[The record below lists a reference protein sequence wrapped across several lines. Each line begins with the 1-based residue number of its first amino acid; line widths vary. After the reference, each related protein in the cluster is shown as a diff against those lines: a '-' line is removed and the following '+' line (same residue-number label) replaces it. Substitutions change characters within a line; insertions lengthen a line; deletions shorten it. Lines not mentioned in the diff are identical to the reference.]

1 MLLENLLD
9 KEDRRKLQFF
19 QLLEESPQFA
29 VRQTVIQDTLE
40 LSDFLF
46 EKTYELLKE
55 DLIDYSLGQYFQ
67 LDKDNVTASLT
78 ETGQASS
85 DILLEIYLRKSLDLD
100 IIKSIFLNQFRSV
113 NDFAIERYVA
123 YTRVY
128 RHLKLI
134 KDFFCEF
141 NIEISKKF
149 ILKGQEEDIRFF
161 YLSLFVMLYKGDYS
175 LYKKND
181 VEKVQLFLDQIITC
195 SAKKLSEFTKMR
207 LMHYL
212 NIMIIRNRQKGHLK
226 EEIKYQRI
234 NIFSR
239 ETEIWYLCNEFFIK
253 HVKATDE
260 NIDQEILMLH
270 SILLSEGFFKE
281 RVTNKVAEIPEVKE
295 LNVFFAKKFGE
306 LFSVDVNKASQL
318 EVVSELSILHF
329 ELSFFPKKQAFF
341 SGKRD
346 MFYFEENYPEYFE
359 FCRELVRFSKESG
372 KMAIW
377 QNNIYAFYQ
386 YLFLLAN
393 FVPLDFILEPI
404 NICVDFSF
412 GKVYNEFI
420 LKKIPFFSELAFT
433 INDEINESTDL
444 VLTDS
449 TSLYDDKNVERI
461 IWLSP
466 PRPVDWSNFA
476 TKVLEIRLHK
486 HRS

>member
-1 MLLENLLD
+1 MLENLLD
-9 KEDRRKLQFF
+9 KEDRRKLLFF

-55 DLIDYSLGQYFQ
+55 DLVEYSLEEYFQ
-67 LDKDNVTASLT
+67 LDKDNITVSLA
-78 ETGQASS
+78 ESGQASS

-113 NDFAIERYVA
+113 NDFAIDRYVA

-134 KDFFCEF
+134 KDFFREF
-141 NIEISKKF
+141 DIKVSKKF
-149 ILKGQEEDIRFF
+149 VLDGKEEDIRFF

-175 LYKKND
+175 LYKNNN
-181 VEKVQLFLDQIITC
+181 VEKVQVFIDRLNKH

-207 LMHYL
+207 LTHYL
-212 NIMIIRNRQKGHLK
+212 NIILVRSRQDGELK
-226 EEIKYQRI
+226 EEPKYETLD
-234 NIFSR
+234 IFSH
-239 ETEIWYLCNEFFIK
+239 ETEVWYLCSDFFSKYIK
-253 HVKATDE
+253 VSPEAM
-260 NIDQEILMLH
+260 NQEILMLY
-270 SILLSEGFFKE
+270 SILLTEGFFKAG
-281 RVTNKVAEIPEVKE
+281 VAKRIAKIDEVRE
-295 LNVFFAKKFGE
+295 LNHFFVEKFGQV
-306 LFSVDVNKASQL
+306 FSVDVRDTNHL
-318 EVVSELSILHF
+318 TILSELSLLHY
-329 ELSFFPKKQAFF
+329 ELSFFPKKQAYF

-346 MFYFEENYPEYFE
+346 MLYFEESYPEYFE
-359 FCRELVRFSKESG
+359 FCRDLVRFSKETG
-372 KMAIW
+372 KLAIW
-377 QNNIYAFYQ
+377 ENNVYAFYQ

-393 FVPLDFILEPI
+393 SVPLDFILEPI

-433 INDEINESTDL
+433 INDEISDATDL

-449 TSLYDDKNVERI
+449 TSLYDDKDVERI

-476 TKVLEIRLHK
+476 AKVLEIRLHK
-486 HRS
+486 HRE

>member
-1 MLLENLLD
+1 MLENLLD
-9 KEDRRKLQFF
+9 KEDRRKLLFF

-29 VRQTVIQDTLE
+29 VRQTDIQDTLE

-55 DLIDYSLGQYFQ
+55 DLAEYSLEEYFR
-67 LDKDNVTASLT
+67 LDKDNVTISLT

-100 IIKSIFLNQFRSV
+100 IIKSIFLNQFPSV
-113 NDFAIERYVA
+113 NDFSIDRYVT

-134 KDFFCEF
+134 KDFFGEF
-141 NIEISKKF
+141 DIKVSKKF
-149 ILKGQEEDIRFF
+149 ILEGREEDIRFF

-175 LYKKND
+175 LYKRND
-181 VEKVQLFLDQIITC
+181 VDKVHFFIDRLNRH

-207 LMHYL
+207 LTHHL
-212 NIMIIRNRQKGHLK
+212 NITIIRSRQEGELK
-226 EEIKYQRI
+226 EESKY
-234 NIFSR
+234 NTLDIFSH
-239 ETEIWYLCNEFFIK
+239 ESEVWHLCNDFFLNHAK
-253 HVKATDE
+253 VSVETV
-260 NIDQEILMLH
+260 NQEILMFY
-270 SILLSEGFFKE
+270 SILLTEGFFKE
-281 RVTNKVAEIPEVKE
+281 SVSKKILKIAEVKE
-295 LNVFFAKKFGE
+295 LNYFFVKKFGE
-306 LFSVDVNKASQL
+306 LFSVDVRKASHL
-318 EVVSELSILHF
+318 SIVSELSILHY
-329 ELSFFPKKQAFF
+329 ELSFFPKKQAYF

-346 MFYFEENYPEYFE
+346 MLYFEESYPEYFE
-359 FCRELVRFSKESG
+359 FCRELVRFSKENG

-377 QNNIYAFYQ
+377 ENNVYAFYQ

-393 FVPLDFILEPI
+393 SVPLDFILEPI

-420 LKKIPFFSELAFT
+420 LKKIPFFSELAFA
-433 INDEINESTDL
+433 INDEITKETDL

-449 TSLYDDKNVERI
+449 TSLYDEKGVERI

-476 TKVLEIRLHK
+476 TKVLEIRLQK
-486 HRS
+486 HRN